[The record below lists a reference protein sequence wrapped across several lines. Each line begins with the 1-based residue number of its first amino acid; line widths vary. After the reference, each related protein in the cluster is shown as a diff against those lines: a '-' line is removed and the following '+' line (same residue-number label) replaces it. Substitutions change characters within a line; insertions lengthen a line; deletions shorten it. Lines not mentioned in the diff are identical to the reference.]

1 MEKILQQL
9 YEGKLHPELDYIPRS
24 EEYRKLRRE
33 HRHNYE
39 DFTAHLNE
47 LEPQSAQRFIEIL
60 DEQLDLFP
68 LEFSQMFIDG
78 FCLGVK
84 MIMEVYNNNITKDE

>member
-47 LEPQSAQRFIEIL
+47 LEPQSAQRFI
-60 DEQLDLFP
+60 
-68 LEFSQMFIDG
+68 
-78 FCLGVK
+78 
-84 MIMEVYNNNITKDE
+84 